1 MVGVGALGLSTS
13 TDTAHMFPCAVLLA
27 AFSQIIEA
35 ADFGFLHVSPAFV
48 SRMENA
54 IGVFVKTTT
63 TADCIIRCFRSA
75 AWGFV
80 VAHITIGDSSRGR
93 CTCGSR
99 SVLNDIRGLN
109 GHNHI
114 SITIAHSETLD
125 IRMFFVLFRSDK
137 IPQCAVD
144 L

>member
-1 MVGVGALGLSTS
+1 MGVGALGLSTS

-27 AFSQIIEA
+27 AFPQIIEA

-80 VAHITIGDSSRGR
+80 VTHITIGDSSRGR
-93 CTCGSR
+93 CTCGDGFANCGDGFSKP
-99 SVLNDIRGLN
+99 SP
-109 GHNHI
+109 
-114 SITIAHSETLD
+114 
-125 IRMFFVLFRSDK
+125 RMVAGDFFGVRMT
-137 IPQCAVD
+137 AT
-144 L
+144 